1 MAIVN
6 EINSFLESNLEN
18 TFALYEAEMQFNKNS
33 NNGFGNVLI
42 MAGGAGSGKGFVL
55 SNLVGLKGKVLDV
68 DQLKKL
74 AFSTNRLYDE
84 MKKEI
89 PGLNGIESLSDPKL
103 TSDVHEFLNITKLL
117 PDKVQKTLFSSIMM
131 SHPDR
136 RPNLIFDITL
146 KDISKLVNLDVSLKR
161 LGYKKE
167 NVHLVW
173 VVNDLDV
180 ALDQNAK
187 RDRKVDERILK
198 NTHVGAAMTMKN
210 IIDKTFDISDILDGD
225 IYIAFNKVN
234 VDNLLKKSEHG
245 GSFVSDANYIHLKQS
260 GKPVDKSKLTAEV
273 IKKIKSYVPKGSGW

>member
-1 MAIVN
+1 MAIVE
-6 EINSFLESNLEN
+6 EIDSFLESNIEN
-18 TFALYEAEMQFNKNS
+18 TFALYEAEMQFNKNR

-55 SNLVGLKGKVLDV
+55 SNLVGLKGKILDV
-68 DQLKKL
+68 DQLKKM

-89 PGLNGIESLSDPKL
+89 PGLKGIESLSDPKL
-103 TSDVHEFLNITKLL
+103 TSDVHEFLNNTKLL
-117 PDKVQKTLFSSIMM
+117 PDKVQKSLFSSIMM
-131 SHPDR
+131 AHHDR

-146 KDISKLVNLDVSLKR
+146 KDISKLINLDVSLKR

-167 NVHLVW
+167 NIHLVW

-180 ALDQNAK
+180 ALDQNSK

-198 NTHVGAAMTMKN
+198 NTHVGAAMTMKG
-210 IIDKTFDISDILDGD
+210 IIDKTVDVSDILDGD

-234 VDNLLKKSEHG
+234 IDNLLQKSGRG
-245 GSFVSDANYIHLKQS
+245 GSYVSGANYIHLKKS
-260 GKPVDKSKLTAEV
+260 GKPVDKSKLTSEV
-273 IKKIKSYVPKGSGW
+273 LAKIKSYVPEESGW